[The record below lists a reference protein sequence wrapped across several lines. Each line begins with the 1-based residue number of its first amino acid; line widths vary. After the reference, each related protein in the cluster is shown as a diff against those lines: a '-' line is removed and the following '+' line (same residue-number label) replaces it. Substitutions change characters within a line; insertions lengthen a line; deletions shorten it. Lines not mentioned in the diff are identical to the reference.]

1 MALNSKSIEA
11 QIATLL
17 DDYSKEVKEKTD
29 KAFEQVAKEAAQEL
43 RQTSPRGKGKNSGD
57 YAKGWTVKR
66 ERDKKSGLYTITVH
80 NKTHYQLTHLL
91 ENGHDVVR
99 GGVVVGHAKAY
110 PHIADVNDWA
120 IQAFE
125 SELYRRLKEK

>member
-1 MALNSKSIEA
+1 MALNSKSVEA
-11 QIATLL
+11 QIAAIL

-29 KAFEQVAKEAAQEL
+29 KAFEQVAKEAAQKL
-43 RQTSPRGKGKNSGD
+43 RQTSPKGKGKHSGD

-91 ENGHDVVR
+91 ENGHAMPQ
-99 GGVVVGHAKAY
+99 GGRWTPPYGK
-110 PHIADVNDWA
+110 HIEPVEEWS
-120 IQAFE
+120 QTE
-125 SELYRRLKEK
+125 VLKEIEESIQ